1 MRRVI
6 LDLFNA
12 GTETSS
18 TTLDWLL
25 LYMVAYPEVQA
36 RCQQVIDKVGIPLH
50 PTQRSCLACSSLAQR
65 STNGLTDPT

>member
-1 MRRVI
+1 MRHVI
-6 LDLFNA
+6 ADLFIA

-18 TTLDWLL
+18 TSVDWLL

-50 PTQRSCLACSSLAQR
+50 PT
-65 STNGLTDPT
+65 